1 MIKREQNFRVEGN
14 VKYIKICTHVS
25 LKEEK
30 IKKEENSHIN
40 NCQKLLNLGR
50 KQKFTDTWK
59 LDKPKNNKYEENHT

>member
-14 VKYIKICTHVS
+14 VKYIKICTYVS

-50 KQKFTDTWK
+50 KQKFTDT
-59 LDKPKNNKYEENHT
+59 